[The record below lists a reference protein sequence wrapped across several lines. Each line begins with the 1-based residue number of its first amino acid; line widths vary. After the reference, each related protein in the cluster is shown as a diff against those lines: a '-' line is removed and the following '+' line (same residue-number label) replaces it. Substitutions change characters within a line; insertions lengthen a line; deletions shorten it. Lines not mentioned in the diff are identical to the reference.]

1 MSSINLMHGDCLLKL
16 KDIPTGSVDLVL
28 SDLPYEVTECDWDS
42 LVDLDL
48 LWPELLR
55 VAKHNAAFVFT
66 AVQPFTSM
74 LVMSQPKLFRYDWVW
89 EKGNATG
96 FFNAKLMPLR
106 AHESVLVFYR
116 KLPTFNPQKT
126 TGHPRRTAKRK
137 SINSECYGKSVQVT
151 EYNSTERYPRSVQF
165 FSSDKQK
172 ANLHPT
178 QKPVA
183 LMQYL
188 IRSYSNAGETVLDV
202 TMGSGTT
209 GVAAIQENRCFIGI
223 EKDPKHFHVAT
234 NRINGFA
241 QSRQGCAA

>member
-1 MSSINLMHGDCLLKL
+1 MIKLIHGCCLKRLKE
-16 KDIPTGSVDLVL
+16 IPDGSVDLVL
-28 SDLPYEVTECDWDS
+28 SDLPYQTTECHWDS
-42 LVDLDL
+42 LVDLGL

-55 VAKHNAAFVFT
+55 VGKRNAAFIFT
-66 AVQPFTSM
+66 AAQPFTSM
-74 LVMSQPKLFRYDWVW
+74 LVMSQPKLFKYDWVW

-116 KLPTFNPQKT
+116 KLPTYNPQKT
-126 TGHPRRTAKRK
+126 TGHKRQRATK
-137 SINSECYGKSVQVT
+137 KTVSSDCYGKDISMPS
-151 EYNSTERYPRSVQF
+151 YDSTDRYPRSVQF

-172 ANLHPT
+172 ANYHPT

-188 IRSYSNAGETVLDV
+188 IRTYSNAGDTVLDV

-209 GVAAIQENRCFIGI
+209 GVAALSESRNFIGI
-223 EKDPKHFHVAT
+223 
-234 NRINGFA
+234 
-241 QSRQGCAA
+241 